1 MNQLLWDK
9 LIKLISQNIGF
20 HIEPK
25 YYQTLDHKIQDRIK
39 ILKLSNT
46 WDYYHLLKN
55 SLDDKSDNISIQQ
68 KYQGE
73 KEWNTL
79 ANIVTNGESFFFAIA
94 NNLPYYKKLLFLSYL
109 LEKDKLIKTNKL
121 LILV

>member
-25 YYQTLDHKIQDRIK
+25 YYQTLEHKIKDRIK

-55 SLDDKSDNISIQQ
+55 SVDHKSDSISIQQ